1 MTEPSPSFKVFY
13 DHYPVDVTVD
23 SGATSSLVKHSFA
36 VKSKMPI
43 FGTIHTANQAD
54 GKTKMQP
61 CGEIHVTLSRG
72 NMTLNLEAVVVK
84 DLDCDIL
91 AGMPFLKSNHIVLD
105 APNDRLIIKD
115 ENIIEYGNRHKHS
128 PKSVQVRRSY
138 LLRADTKKVILPG
151 EFIEVEAPAE
161 ISGDTEVSVE
171 PRSDSCV
178 KNWPVPDITNIVNG
192 MIRIPNT
199 TNEPVLINKH
209 QHIAQVRLVQEYTPT
224 ICEEFPDTRH
234 VARTSNIDGP
244 HSGCVSIDPD
254 GQLSVSE
261 KRAFN
266 DLHQSYDIV
275 FDSSIGKYNDASGK
289 LRASINMGPTE
300 PPTQKGRLPLYNKNN
315 FIELQD
321 KMDELEM
328 QGVLAKPEDIG
339 VTVEHVSPSFLV
351 KKPSGGSR
359 LVTSF
364 TSIGNYAKHPPSRV
378 TKPDDVLLFLARWK
392 YIIKSDMTSQFFQ
405 LPMKRSSIKYLGI
418 ITPFKGIRVYTRAA
432 MGMPGST
439 EHLDELMYRVLGE
452 MMYEGIVMK
461 IADDIYVGGD
471 TVSSLLQ
478 NWERVLHQF
487 WKNNLRLSPTK
498 TVVCPRNTTVLGW
511 IWSAGDIS
519 VSPHKIN
526 PLALADPPKT
536 VKGLRSWIGAYKH
549 IKACIL
555 GYSVLLSDLEAAVAG
570 KDSHEKVVWTESLI
584 TTFKKAQQ
592 TVQNPRTITI
602 PQPSDNLVITNDG
615 AVGNTGVGA
624 VLHIIRDNKTYLG
637 GYFSAKLKPH
647 QGKWLPCEVEA
658 LAIGSAVNHWGP
670 YILESKHQTQV
681 LSDSKPCIQ
690 AFGKLSRGEFSTSAR
705 ITTFLSTLSRYN
717 VKLQH
722 IAGCKNITADY
733 LSRNPM
739 ECSNHDC
746 QVCMFIA
753 ENEEATIRSV
763 TVTDILE
770 GKTSMPFM
778 NSTTWKTTQQD
789 CPSLRRTF
797 SHLSQGTRPTKKMTK
812 IKDVKRYLRVAT
824 IGNEGIL
831 VVKHRDPFTQTRNLI
846 VVPRHVLPGLLTAL
860 HLRLQHPSKTQL
872 HRLFQRYFFA
882 LDSDHEIDL
891 TSSSCA
897 HCAALAQL
905 PKEITD
911 FSTSYPSNIPGSFF
925 ACDVMCRAR
934 QKVLVMRETLTSFTS
949 AKIIPNEQKDSL
961 KSAIVE
967 TTADL
972 KSASGCVIRA
982 DGAVAFQSL
991 SKDSSLAKH
1000 GITIEIGRLKNRNKN
1015 PIAEKAIQELEL
1027 ELKKQHPEGG
1037 PVSTSQLATVVATL
1051 NSRVRTRGLSSKE
1064 MLFQRDNMTG
1074 EQLNLL
1080 DTNLAKEQY
1089 NQRSQNHTP
1098 SAKSQAP
1105 KGKKASRYAVSLGD
1119 LVYLKCDGDKH
1130 TARDRYIVTSCE
1142 SEFLIV
1148 KKLAGPQFRSKD
1160 YKLKYNEIY
1169 PVPCASLSQKH
1180 NISDTTRTSAYD
1192 TESSDNSTSLEADES
1207 ELSDTNSLEDDS
1219 PDLVPRQLPQPSP
1232 IPRRSSRIRR
1242 PPDWFSSKT

>member
-1 MTEPSPSFKVFY
+1 MS
-13 DHYPVDVTVD
+13 
-23 SGATSSLVKHSFA
+23 
-36 VKSKMPI
+36 I
-43 FGTIHTANQAD
+43 FETTHTANQAD
-54 GKTKMQP
+54 GKTALQS
-61 CGEIHVTLSRG
+61 CGEVHVTLSRG
-72 NMTLNLEAVVVK
+72 NINLNLEAVVVK

-91 AGMPFLKSNHIVLD
+91 AGMPFMKDNHIVID
-105 APNDRLIIKD
+105 APNDRLIIQND
-115 ENIIEYGNRHKHS
+115 YIIEYGKQHKPL
-128 PKSVQVRRSY
+128 PKTVQVRRSF
-138 LLRADTKKVILPG
+138 LLRAEASKVILPG
-151 EFIEVEAPAE
+151 DFMEVEAPAE
-161 ISGDTEVSVE
+161 ISDDTEVSVE

-178 KNWPVPDITNIVNG
+178 KNWPIPDITNIVSG
-192 MIRIPNT
+192 KIRIPNT
-199 TNEPVLINKH
+199 TNEPVLVSKH
-209 QHIAQVRLVQEYTPT
+209 QHIAQVHLVQEHVPT
-224 ICEEFPDTRH
+224 ICENYTDTHH
-234 VARTSNIDGP
+234 VARASTLDEP
-244 HSGCVSIDPD
+244 HPACVSLDPD
-254 GQLSVSE
+254 GQLSASE
-261 KRAFN
+261 KRAFT
-266 DLHQSYDIV
+266 DLHHNYDSV
-275 FDSSIGKYNDASGK
+275 FDSSVGKYNDASGK
-289 LRASINMGPTE
+289 VRASINMGPTE
-300 PPTQKGRLPLYNKNN
+300 PPTQKGRLPLYNRNN
-315 FIELQD
+315 LVELQD
-321 KMDELEM
+321 KMDELEL
-328 QGVLAKPEDIG
+328 QGVLVKPEDLG

-351 KKPSGGSR
+351 KKQGGGSR

-378 TKPDDVLLFLARWK
+378 TKPDDVLLFLSRWK

-405 LPMKRSSIKYLGI
+405 LPMKRSSMKYLGI

-439 EHLDELMYRVLGE
+439 EHLDELMYRVLGD

-471 TVSSLLQ
+471 TVKSLLR

-526 PLALADPPKT
+526 PLALADLPKT
-536 VKGLRSWIGAYKH
+536 VKGLRAWIGAYKH
-549 IKACIL
+549 IKACIH

-570 KDSHEKVVWTESLI
+570 KDSHEKIAWTELLKAA
-584 TTFKKAQQ
+584 FKNAQK
-592 TVQNPRTITI
+592 TVQNPKSITI
-602 PQPSDNLVITNDG
+602 PKPSDHLVITNDG

-624 VLHIIRDNKTYLG
+624 VLHIIRNNKTYLG
-637 GYFSAKLKPH
+637 GYYSAKLKPH

-658 LAIGSAVNHWGP
+658 LAIGSAVNHWGH
-670 YILESKHQTQV
+670 YIVESEHQTQV

-690 AFGKLSRGEFSTSAR
+690 AFDKMSRGEFSTSAR

-739 ECSNHDC
+739 ECSNRDC
-746 QVCMFIA
+746 QVCTFIA
-753 ENEEATIRSV
+753 ESEEATVRGV

-778 NSTTWKTTQQD
+778 NPTSWKTTQQD

-797 SHLSQGTRPTKKMTK
+797 SHLSQGTRPTKKMTN

-824 IGNEGIL
+824 IGQDGIL

-846 VVPRHVLPGLLTAL
+846 VVPRHVISGLLTAL

-872 HRLFQRYFFA
+872 HRLFHRYFYA

-897 HCAALAQL
+897 HCASLAQL

-911 FSTSYPSNIPGSFF
+911 FSTSYPSKIPGTFF

-934 QKVLVMRETLTSFTS
+934 QKVLVMRETLTSFTT
-949 AKIIPNEQKDSL
+949 AKIIPNEQKDCL
-961 KSAIVE
+961 KSAIIE

-972 KSASGCVIRA
+972 KSANGSVIRV

-991 SKDSSLAKH
+991 ARDMSLAKH
-1000 GITIEIGRLKNRNKN
+1000 GLVIEIGRLKNRNKN

-1037 PVSTSQLATVVATL
+1037 PVTTSQLATVVATL
-1051 NSRVRTRGLSSKE
+1051 NSRVRTRGLSAKE

-1074 EQLNLL
+1074 EQLNFL
-1080 DTNLAKEQY
+1080 DKNLAKEQY

-1105 KGKKASRYAVSLGD
+1105 KGKNASRYSVSLGD

-1142 SEFLIV
+1142 SEYLKV

-1160 YKLKYNEIY
+1160 YKLKYSEIY
-1169 PVPCASLSQKH
+1169 PVPCASLSH
-1180 NISDTTRTSAYD
+1180 NNGIGSNTRTSPYD
-1192 TESSDNSTSLEADES
+1192 TESSDDSTSSETDTS
-1207 ELSDTNSLEDDS
+1207 ELSDTNTLGEDS
-1219 PDLVPRQLPQPSP
+1219 PDSVHVPPSPETNGTITNTPHDNVGDNEVSPTIPRNSPQPSQ

-1242 PPDWFSSKT
+1242 PPDRFSSET